1 MKQEETEQ
9 WIETLK
15 ILELWQEEDRVEGL
29 VRGIYYEFMGQV
41 GGSYIFTEQQIT
53 FVSRMGTTT
62 FSARYKDICAIKKSF
77 VGPFLP
83 FGVTIV
89 VKNPQSGKEKKYKI
103 SILGR
108 KKWIEYL
115 SSKTG
120 IIN

>member
-15 ILELWQEEDRVEGL
+15 ILELWQEEDRIEEL
-29 VRGIYYEFMGQV
+29 VRGDYYEFMGQV
-41 GGSYIFTEQQIT
+41 RGSYIFTAHQMI
-53 FVSRMGTTT
+53 FVSGMGMTT

-83 FGVTIV
+83 FGVTIA
-89 VKNPQSGKEKKYKI
+89 VKNPQSGKEKKYKM

-120 IIN
+120 VIN